1 MEPKFKVEFLEDA
14 IAFLESLNEK
24 TRAKILYNI
33 KLSQYKNDTELFKK
47 LTDTIWEFRTLYN
60 KTYYRFFAF
69 WDKTNKQETLVISTH
84 GIEKKTGKV
93 PKSEIQKAENIRTI
107 YFNQ

>member
-14 IAFLESLNEK
+14 IDFLESLNEK

-93 PKSEIQKAENIRTI
+93 PKSEILKAENLRTI